1 MFSWT
6 KRWVCER
13 RRGWSFDWQCF
24 VRMVF
29 LVDERVRCVN
39 ELPIGKAHASAKRRN
54 YVVRPAGKPLKQ
66 AYWTVL
72 DSSGQLRSRSPR
84 QRPRGPT
91 VPSSSPL
98 QSGAKFIPATTAR
111 PGRSIVQ
118 VRGSPAPRP
127 GPQSRRPWP
136 CTCARAGIVRD
147 CRSSGAR
154 SQCAASAHDHRAARR
169 APSARGTVVGIGQL
183 GLRQHGARHSFWENG
198 DDWLPCRALARKC
211 PQGRKWALTL
221 CGRHARPGRC
231 FPESGATSSGSQCHD
246 LAKGGGARSALPSS
260 HHRPLLSSG
269 SFSHLFAAAGLAQKY
284 GEQRPPSIR
293 CRNALAEHGRSRSG

>member
-1 MFSWT
+1 
-6 KRWVCER
+6 
-13 RRGWSFDWQCF
+13 
-24 VRMVF
+24 
-29 LVDERVRCVN
+29 VN

-91 VPSSSPL
+91 VPSSPPL
-98 QSGAKFIPATTAR
+98 QSGAEFIPATTAR
-111 PGRSIVQ
+111 SGRSIVQ

-127 GPQSRRPWP
+127 GPRSRRPWP

-154 SQCAASAHDHRAARR
+154 SQRAASPHGHRAARR

-211 PQGRKWALTL
+211 LQGRKWALTL

-231 FPESGATSSGSQCHD
+231 FPGSGATSSGPQCHD
-246 LAKGGGARSALPSS
+246 LAKGGGALSATLISSSTPS
-260 HHRPLLSSG
+260 
-269 SFSHLFAAAGLAQKY
+269 F
-284 GEQRPPSIR
+284 
-293 CRNALAEHGRSRSG
+293 

>member
-1 MFSWT
+1 M
-6 KRWVCER
+6 KRLHVTFEEFER
-13 RRGWSFDWQCF
+13 S
-24 VRMVF
+24 
-29 LVDERVRCVN
+29 
-39 ELPIGKAHASAKRRN
+39 K
-54 YVVRPAGKPLKQ
+54 
-66 AYWTVL
+66 
-72 DSSGQLRSRSPR
+72 SPR

-91 VPSSSPL
+91 VPSSQPL
-98 QSGAKFIPATTAR
+98 QSGAEFIPATTAR

-127 GPQSRRPWP
+127 DPQSRRPWP

-154 SQCAASAHDHRAARR
+154 SQCAASAHGHRAARR

-198 DDWLPCRALARKC
+198 DDWLACRALARKC

-231 FPESGATSSGSQCHD
+231 FPRTVCVLLAQQPVACVQPAMGAAMVQVRAGRIPSAISRLVAVGTALSGRPPHRSGR
-246 LAKGGGARSALPSS
+246 AALP
-260 HHRPLLSSG
+260 HRMLLATYDAGNLLVRFRWGLGVGNCPGLPDTSLFLPLRHLRMCKRRRCCRG
-269 SFSHLFAAAGLAQKY
+269 SPRRRYCK
-284 GEQRPPSIR
+284 
-293 CRNALAEHGRSRSG
+293 